1 MVFNESL
8 LYLASNQTSW
18 EETLIQSITLGLRNK
33 ELNIYWPTSCVKIKK
48 GTAVLVA
55 VKIQLVSLS
64 LHIFFSR
71 LTNI

>member
-1 MVFNESL
+1 MGFNGSL

-33 ELNIYWPTSCVKIKK
+33 ELNIYWPTACVKIKK

-55 VKIQLVSLS
+55 VKIQLGSLYIFSSSLS
-64 LHIFFSR
+64 NL
-71 LTNI
+71 